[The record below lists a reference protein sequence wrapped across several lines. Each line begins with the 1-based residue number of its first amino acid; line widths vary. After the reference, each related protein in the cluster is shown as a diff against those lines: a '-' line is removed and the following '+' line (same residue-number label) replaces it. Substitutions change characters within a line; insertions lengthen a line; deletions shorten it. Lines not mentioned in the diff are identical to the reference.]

1 MLWAAVSRGLGSHGS
16 AGPVWCPRALGFHRI
31 VNVQEPAGA
40 RAWRLAA
47 DSSRGAGLVPRVLVL
62 VDQTGGR
69 GGRLWDLHTGFLGLG
84 GAWRKLRVP

>member
-1 MLWAAVSRGLGSHGS
+1 M
-16 AGPVWCPRALGFHRI
+16 
-31 VNVQEPAGA
+31 
-40 RAWRLAA
+40 
-47 DSSRGAGLVPRVLVL
+47 VPRVLVL